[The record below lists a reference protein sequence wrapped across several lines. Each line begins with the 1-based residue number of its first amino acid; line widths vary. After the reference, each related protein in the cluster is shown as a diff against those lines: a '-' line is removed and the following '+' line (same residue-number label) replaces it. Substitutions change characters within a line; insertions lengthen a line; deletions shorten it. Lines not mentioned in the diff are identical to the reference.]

1 MNEIKLEEKDIS
13 LVEEVIN
20 SHQYSFIGE
29 LNVSEVDDKLTRY
42 NEETQLAFYLSG
54 K

>member
-1 MNEIKLEEKDIS
+1 MIEENLEKEVS
-13 LVEEVIN
+13 LVEELIN

-29 LNVSEVDDKLTRY
+29 LNVSEAEEKLSRY
-42 NEETQLAFYLSG
+42 NEETQLAFMLGG